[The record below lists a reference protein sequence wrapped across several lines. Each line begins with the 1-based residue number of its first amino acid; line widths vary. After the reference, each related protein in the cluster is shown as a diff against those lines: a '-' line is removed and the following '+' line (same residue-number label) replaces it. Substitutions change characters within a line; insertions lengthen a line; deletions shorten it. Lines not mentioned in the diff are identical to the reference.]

1 MIIMSFQ
8 EMIVLLVGLL
18 LVLGTTANGELQVRF
33 NETEREIHMDD
44 VAYIPFILEGL
55 GSNIAKVNL
64 TAISSDSN
72 IVQVSASGFDPGLVH
87 DGSYKGVINATGV
100 FLGKVEV
107 FVSAN
112 IDGVRI
118 FTFFLIIIFCEVHK

>member
-1 MIIMSFQ
+1 
-8 EMIVLLVGLL
+8 
-18 LVLGTTANGELQVRF
+18 
-33 NETEREIHMDD
+33 MDD

-72 IVQVSASGFDPGLVH
+72 IVQVSASGFDHGLVH